1 MQYDVCLCGSNATWP
16 SAGRGMEGILYVH
29 ALLLFPNFSLAFLY
43 IFQRSHMYSL
53 AKLNISNST
62 WPNDTGMGGILYV
75 HVLLSFHICSFY
87 LHFQEV
93 TSPARLKHFKFN
105 MTAVNATWPSTLQG
119 VRELLYVH
127 IYTSQGM
134 EGILYTYSGSF
145 AIPFSLSPRVWCS
158 TDMNNNLR

>member
-1 MQYDVCLCGSNATWP
+1 MFMLSCYFL
-16 SAGRGMEGILYVH
+16 IF
-29 ALLLFPNFSLAFLY
+29 LLRFCIYFKEVTCT
-43 IFQRSHMYSL
+43 L

-105 MTAVNATWPSTLQG
+105 MTAVNAT
-119 VRELLYVH
+119 
-127 IYTSQGM
+127 
-134 EGILYTYSGSF
+134 
-145 AIPFSLSPRVWCS
+145 
-158 TDMNNNLR
+158 

>member
-1 MQYDVCLCGSNATWP
+1 
-16 SAGRGMEGILYVH
+16 MEGILYVH

-75 HVLLSFHICSFY
+75 HVLLLFPNFSFY

-105 MTAVNATWPSTLQG
+105 MTAVNAT
-119 VRELLYVH
+119 
-127 IYTSQGM
+127 
-134 EGILYTYSGSF
+134 
-145 AIPFSLSPRVWCS
+145 
-158 TDMNNNLR
+158 